1 MTFSIKKFITVTIGL
16 VIGVLT
22 PCMSFRCP
30 YVIHRCEILSEKTN
44 GGCEYGLAFIEI
56 ENLSEQTITAV
67 EMVFCVTDENED
79 NPFLGS
85 NSVQSYSKV
94 HIETGN
100 SSAIC
105 ISLDDYM
112 QGDMDDKLFIRD
124 FYLRRIWF
132 EDGGSWKDL
141 SGRYSTEDEY

>member
-1 MTFSIKKFITVTIGL
+1 MSLAIWAL
-16 VIGVLT
+16 V

-30 YVIHRCEILSEKTN
+30 YIVHRCEILTGKTD
-44 GGCEYGLAFIEI
+44 GGCEYGAAFVEI

-67 EMVFCVTDENED
+67 EMAFSVTDENED

-94 HIETGN
+94 HIEAGEPF
-100 SSAIC
+100 AIS

-112 QGDMDDKLFIRD
+112 QGDMDEKLYIRN

-141 SGRYSTEDEY
+141 SGKYSTEDES